1 MFELEYF
8 KKNGKHLDVDN
19 ITLCTGSRCSGGNVP
34 GVGWGDARLSVA
46 AAAAVS
52 VPTAACGPVQQL
64 ILDTLNFNT

>member
-46 AAAAVS
+46 ATAMTM
-52 VPTAACGPVQQL
+52 PTTTCVPVQQL